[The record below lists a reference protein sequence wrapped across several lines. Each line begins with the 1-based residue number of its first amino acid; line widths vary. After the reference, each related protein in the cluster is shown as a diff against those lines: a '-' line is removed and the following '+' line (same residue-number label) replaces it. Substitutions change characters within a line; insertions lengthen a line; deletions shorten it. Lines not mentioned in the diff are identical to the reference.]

1 MSEAKEAAKKEIENE
16 MVRRM
21 RELLGQGEDNDIDG
35 IVVVEEYED
44 PTPPLEA
51 ALERALYSLK
61 EISIYGSY
69 GRSSEC
75 MREAD
80 ATLEALNKYKAKW
93 LEQNP
98 QLAIPEIPED
108 EENA

>member
-1 MSEAKEAAKKEIENE
+1 MSTLKEEVKKEIEND
-16 MVRRM
+16 MIKKM
-21 RELLGQGEDNDIDG
+21 RELFDQEEATDIDS
-35 IVVVEEYED
+35 IDVVDTYED

-51 ALERALYSLK
+51 ALERALHSLK

-69 GRSSEC
+69 GRSAEC

-80 ATLEALNKYKAKW
+80 ATLEALNIYKTKW

-98 QLAIPEIPED
+98 QLALPEEIS
-108 EENA
+108 EEK